1 MALRELVNST
11 RAPDKFVPQVKT
23 PLGTIQHLLDEGGWW
38 KHLGGKGRCA
48 LEPIGTLGLGTGNSF
63 RQICLPKSHLLLQP
77 IFLESPEPPLL
88 GLPFLP
94 LWHFHYISS
103 NEDNNR
109 FFFSVFASTLSEFN
123 NRIHLVPFFFSLTTL
138 SAGYTLPHH
147 TPGGVVRRNLQKMLG
162 HLVSFSEH
170 IGKMKERRRGVA
182 SQSSSWHRLNSPHP
196 KCFRAWWLRFQ
207 VLWVWGHLNI
217 LLTEH
222 PWAESPLHFRALQ
235 VWGFQ
240 TRGCSSCMWVLCHSL
255 LSFLVT
261 CVDTD
266 PLSRK

>member
-109 FFFSVFASTLSEFN
+109 FFFFCICFN
-123 NRIHLVPFFFSLTTL
+123 IVRIQQQDPSCSFLLFPDHPICRLY
-138 SAGYTLPHH
+138 SAP
-147 TPGGVVRRNLQKMLG
+147 
-162 HLVSFSEH
+162 
-170 IGKMKERRRGVA
+170 
-182 SQSSSWHRLNSPHP
+182 PHP
-196 KCFRAWWLRFQ
+196 WGSCQKKFAENAWA
-207 VLWVWGHLNI
+207 
-217 LLTEH
+217 
-222 PWAESPLHFRALQ
+222 PS
-235 VWGFQ
+235 
-240 TRGCSSCMWVLCHSL
+240 
-255 LSFLVT
+255 
-261 CVDTD
+261 
-266 PLSRK
+266 